1 MDYNRQN
8 KGFVCFMYGFGRS
21 RAVYAVLMILMA
33 LLAGFLT
40 LSSNAQADVSNLQ
53 IALGIILCGLLLI
66 LVNPKI
72 FIIKLCGY
80 LLSLIGVMIGLHNI
94 NLLSHTEQN
103 SAVFSA
109 YFYIVLL
116 CGLYLMVMLLS
127 WFVYNARSSEINEI

>member
-21 RAVYAVLMILMA
+21 RAVYAVLMVLVA
-33 LLAGFLT
+33 FLLGFLT
-40 LSSNAQADVSNLQ
+40 LNSGEADVLNLQ

-72 FIIKLCGY
+72 FIIKLIGY
-80 LLSLIGVMIGLHNI
+80 LIALAGVMIALHNA
-94 NLLSHTEQN
+94 NLLGADFN
-103 SAVFSA
+103 L
-109 YFYIVLL
+109 YFYASLIFGAFMML
-116 CGLYLMVMLLS
+116 MLLS

>member
-40 LSSNAQADVSNLQ
+40 LSSSAQADVSNLQ

-66 LVNPKI
+66 
-72 FIIKLCGY
+72 GY
-80 LLSLIGVMIGLHNI
+80 LIALAGVMIALHNA
-94 NLLSHTEQN
+94 NLLGADFN
-103 SAVFSA
+103 L
-109 YFYIVLL
+109 YFYASLIFGVFMML
-116 CGLYLMVMLLS
+116 MLLS

>member
-8 KGFVCFMYGFGRS
+8 KGFVCFMYSFGRS
-21 RAVYAVLMILMA
+21 RVVYAVLMILMA

-40 LSSNAQADVSNLQ
+40 LTSSAQADVSNLQ

-72 FIIKLCGY
+72 FITKLIGY
-80 LLSLIGVMIGLHNI
+80 LIALAGVMIALHNA
-94 NLLSHTEQN
+94 NLLGADFN
-103 SAVFSA
+103 L
-109 YFYIVLL
+109 YFYASLIFGAFMML
-116 CGLYLMVMLLS
+116 MLLS